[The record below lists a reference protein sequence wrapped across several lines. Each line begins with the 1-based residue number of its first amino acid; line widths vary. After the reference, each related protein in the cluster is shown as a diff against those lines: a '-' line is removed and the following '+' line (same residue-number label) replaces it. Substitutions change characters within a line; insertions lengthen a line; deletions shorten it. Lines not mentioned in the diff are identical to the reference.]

1 MFANASDS
9 YHNLLAIA
17 STTGYNIN
25 TEHKNYDTAKDKHWP
40 QYLQLFSGTNG
51 RQVAYL
57 LCIVHN

>member
-1 MFANASDS
+1 MFANESDS
-9 YHNLLAIA
+9 YDNMLVTA

-25 TEHKNYDTAKDKHWP
+25 TVHQNCDTNDKHGWP

-51 RQVAYL
+51 RQMAYL